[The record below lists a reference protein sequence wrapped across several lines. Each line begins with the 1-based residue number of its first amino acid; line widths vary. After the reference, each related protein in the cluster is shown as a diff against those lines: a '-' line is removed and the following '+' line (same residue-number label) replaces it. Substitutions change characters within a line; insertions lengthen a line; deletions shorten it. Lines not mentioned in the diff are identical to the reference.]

1 MSQAVYHNKWQKMY
15 CKGKWESS
23 WWGLLLPLKR
33 FLHISSVWKM
43 ELQEDSISS
52 CTQHLYVCLFFFIMN
67 KTSYKKVV
75 VQLFSLQNVSRIFFP
90 DLTTF
95 HRKFEKKDVCEGK
108 IFEQEIK
115 KGIHILSTQCGNSK
129 NVLPL
134 VFSVKSI
141 FANFELLKLPFWQ
154 LRGSWF
160 WF

>member
-1 MSQAVYHNKWQKMY
+1 MY

-67 KTSYKKVV
+67 KTSYEKVV
-75 VQLFSLQNVSRIFFP
+75 VQLFSLQNVTRIFFP

-95 HRKFEKKDVCEGK
+95 HRKFWKKRDVCEGK

-115 KGIHILSTQCGNSK
+115 KGIHILSTQCRNSK
-129 NVLPL
+129 KCFPTH
-134 VFSVKSI
+134 I
-141 FANFELLKLPFWQ
+141 FREINFCKFWVAKIAI
-154 LRGSWF
+154 LTT
-160 WF
+160 

>member
-1 MSQAVYHNKWQKMY
+1 MGVAAAVKKIFAY
-15 CKGKWESS
+15 
-23 WWGLLLPLKR
+23 LLRLKNGTPR
-33 FLHISSVWKM
+33 GFNIILHTA
-43 ELQEDSISS
+43 L
-52 CTQHLYVCLFFFIMN
+52 VCLPFFFIMN
-67 KTSYKKVV
+67 KTSSKKVV

-95 HRKFEKKDVCEGK
+95 HRKFWKKRDVCEGK